1 MGLPHPL
8 SARFG
13 PDILPDRDIYGF
25 GGCEESSA
33 RIWSLRYAL
42 PSNFSMIFRR
52 VSIYFLEDCLRKY
65 KMHILGKMG
74 GQG

>member
-42 PSNFSMIFRR
+42 PRSALYMEGRLQYRQKAVF
-52 VSIYFLEDCLRKY
+52 
-65 KMHILGKMG
+65 
-74 GQG
+74 